1 MKIKRFFENE
11 VQGPEGVTDLVNDIS
26 KERVEQIVKE
36 LGSISATYGDKLTT
50 LKKFEEE
57 LSKYKSKSKESN
69 DQIDDAVVTLQQINK
84 SVEQDILND
93 LDSIVS
99 KLNDYID
106 NGRNYIY
113 DK

>member
-26 KERVEQIVKE
+26 KERVDQIVKE

-57 LSKYKSKSKESN
+57 LSKYKCKS
-69 DQIDDAVVTLQQINK
+69 NK
-84 SVEQDILND
+84 YWWRWYLFCYRRSYWLF
-93 LDSIVS
+93 
-99 KLNDYID
+99 Y
-106 NGRNYIY
+106 
-113 DK
+113 